1 METLYFSDFKE
12 LINSNLTTKGAKK
25 TIKNKTGIKEEN
37 QRIKIETIS
46 FYKVLT
52 NLMTIIIS
60 GKILK

>member
-1 METLYFSDFKE
+1 METFYFSDFKE
-12 LINSNLTTKGAKK
+12 LINSNLTTNGAKK